1 MTRWRMMLIA
11 ALAALGIGAGTHAA
25 LATISGGTQAAAGQQ
40 PTYVSIVRGVNST
53 SASSSSWADLPG
65 ASTTVTVPS
74 GHKAMLLAR
83 FSGESA
89 CDGAGIETC
98 SIRVLIGGVEA
109 APAAGIADAF
119 DSNDSGQET
128 SNSWQADSI
137 ERWRSPLGPGSYA
150 VKVQYRT
157 NDADGTFYLDDWTL
171 VAERIK
177 VS

>member
-1 MTRWRMMLIA
+1 MTRRRKMLIA
-11 ALAALGIGAGTHAA
+11 ALAALGVGAGSHAA
-25 LATISGGTQAAAGQQ
+25 LATITGTQSAAGQQ
-40 PTYVSIVRGVNST
+40 PTSVSIVRGADST
-53 SASSSSWADLPG
+53 AATTSSWVDLPG
-65 ASTTVTVPS
+65 ASTTVTVPA

-89 CDGAGIETC
+89 CVGAGVETC
-98 SIRVLIGGVEA
+98 SVRVLIGGAEA
-109 APAAGIADAF
+109 APAADIADVF
-119 DSNDSGQET
+119 DSNDSGQEADA
-128 SNSWQADSI
+128 SWQADSI
-137 ERWRSPLGPGSYA
+137 ERWRSPLGAGSYT

>member
-1 MTRWRMMLIA
+1 MTRRRMMLIA
-11 ALAALGIGAGTHAA
+11 ALAALAVGASANAA
-25 LATISGGTQAAAGQQ
+25 LATITGTQSAAGRQ
-40 PTYVSIVRGVNST
+40 PTFVSIVRGANSS
-53 SASSSSWADLPG
+53 SATSSSWVDLPG

-89 CDGAGIETC
+89 CDGAGTETC

-137 ERWRSPLGPGSYA
+137 ERWRSSLGPGSYT

>member
-1 MTRWRMMLIA
+1 MTRRRIILIA
-11 ALAALGIGAGTHAA
+11 ALAALGVGAAAQAA
-25 LATISGGTQAAAGQQ
+25 LATITATQSAAGQQ
-40 PTYVSIVRGVNST
+40 PTYVSIVRGAGSTAAST
-53 SASSSSWADLPG
+53 SSWVDLPG

-89 CDGAGIETC
+89 CIGTGVETC

-109 APAAGIADAF
+109 APAAGTADTF
-119 DSNDSGQET
+119 DSNDSGQEGGA
-128 SNSWQADSI
+128 SWQADSI
-137 ERWRSPLGPGSYA
+137 ERWRSPLAAGSYT